1 MGLAHP
7 PLSPVGLELWRWI
20 ECSAPLFYDANFW
33 DCLAH
38 LSVERPPGRRLVAP
52 CGMALVMRVGLKDIL
67 EAFEFV
73 SADSTG
79 EHQAFLCRQSG
90 KVYWYVE
97 SSDDELSELPDDT
110 DDREKYVQIP

>member
-38 LSVERPPGRRLVAP
+38 LSVERPPGRHLVAP
-52 CGMALVMRVGLKDIL
+52 CGMALVMRYSRNCERSSPSSRRLIALHRCTGVREFAGKRHWGDHLDAAPHSGL
-67 EAFEFV
+67 V
-73 SADSTG
+73 
-79 EHQAFLCRQSG
+79 R
-90 KVYWYVE
+90 
-97 SSDDELSELPDDT
+97 PDD
-110 DDREKYVQIP
+110 